1 MTYFSLLLRI
11 VLIVSISLNGYAAAA
26 MTVGGAHAM
35 HGAHTAVAVSS
46 DAAPSQTAMTAEC
59 HEGMAAGT
67 EQAGVAHAGMDH
79 ATMNH
84 VAMNHA
90 GMNHSAEAAT
100 AQPADASLS
109 AQPDDCCGTFRCQC
123 DCTHAVAI
131 VRVALRLAP
140 VLAGPALA
148 LPPQAAA
155 PNGVSSLPIRPPI
168 A

>member
-35 HGAHTAVAVSS
+35 HRAHTAAAVSN
-46 DAAPSQTAMTAEC
+46 DVAASETAMTADC
-59 HEGMAAGT
+59 HEGMAAG
-67 EQAGVAHAGMDH
+67 MDH
-79 ATMNH
+79 AAMGD
-84 VAMNHA
+84 AGMNHA
-90 GMNHSAEAAT
+90 TMNHSAEAAT
-100 AQPADASLS
+100 AQPADTSLS
-109 AQPDDCCGTFRCQC
+109 AQPDDCCGTLRCQC

-131 VRVALRLAP
+131 VRVALPLAP
-140 VLAGPALA
+140 ALSGPALA
-148 LPPQAAA
+148 LPLEAAA

>member
-11 VLIVSISLNGYAAAA
+11 VLIVSIGLNGYAAAA

-35 HGAHTAVAVSS
+35 HRAHTAAAVSN
-46 DAAPSQTAMTAEC
+46 DAAASETAMTAEC
-59 HEGMAAGT
+59 HEGMT
-67 EQAGVAHAGMDH
+67 AGMDH
-79 ATMNH
+79 AAMNHGGMNHAGMNH
-84 VAMNHA
+84 VAMDRA
-90 GMNHSAEAAT
+90 AMNHSAEAAT
-100 AQPADASLS
+100 AQLADTSLA

-140 VLAGPALA
+140 ALAGPALA
-148 LPPQAAA
+148 LPLEAAA

>member
-35 HGAHTAVAVSS
+35 HRAHTAAAVSS
-46 DAAPSQTAMTAEC
+46 DVSPSETAMTAEC
-59 HEGMAAGT
+59 HDGMAAGT
-67 EQAGVAHAGMDH
+67 DQVGAAHAGMNH
-79 ATMNH
+79 A
-84 VAMNHA
+84 VMNHA
-90 GMNHSAEAAT
+90 AMNHSAEAAT
-100 AQPADASLS
+100 AQPADASPS

-140 VLAGPALA
+140 ALAGPALA
-148 LPPQAAA
+148 LPPEADA

>member
-26 MTVGGAHAM
+26 MTVGGAQAM
-35 HGAHTAVAVSS
+35 HRAHTVVAVSS
-46 DAAPSQTAMTAEC
+46 DAASSETAMTAEC
-59 HEGMAAGT
+59 HEGMAA
-67 EQAGVAHAGMDH
+67 A
-79 ATMNH
+79 MNH
-84 VAMNHA
+84 GGMNHA
-90 GMNHSAEAAT
+90 GMNHAAMNHDAEATT
-100 AQPADASLS
+100 AQSTDATLS

-140 VLAGPALA
+140 ALAGPALA
-148 LPPQAAA
+148 LPPEVAA

>member
-11 VLIVSISLNGYAAAA
+11 LLIVSISLNGYAAAA

-35 HGAHTAVAVSS
+35 HPAHTATV
-46 DAAPSQTAMTAEC
+46 APSETAMTAEC

-67 EQAGVAHAGMDH
+67 GQVGTAHVGMVH
-79 ATMNH
+79 ADMAQSSET
-84 VAMNHA
+84 
-90 GMNHSAEAAT
+90 AT

-140 VLAGPALA
+140 VLSGPALA
-148 LPPQAAA
+148 LPPEAVA
-155 PNGVSSLPIRPPI
+155 PSGVSSLPIRPPI

>member
-1 MTYFSLLLRI
+1 MTYFSLLLRM

-26 MTVGGAHAM
+26 MTVGGAQAM
-35 HGAHTAVAVSS
+35 HRAHTVAAVSS
-46 DAAPSQTAMTAEC
+46 DAASSETAMTAEC
-59 HEGMAAGT
+59 HEGMAAD
-67 EQAGVAHAGMDH
+67 MDP
-79 ATMNH
+79 AAMNH
-84 VAMNHA
+84 DGMNHA
-90 GMNHSAEAAT
+90 GMNHAAMNHDAEAAT
-100 AQPADASLS
+100 AQSADATLS

-140 VLAGPALA
+140 ALAGPALA
-148 LPPQAAA
+148 LPPEAAA

>member
-35 HGAHTAVAVSS
+35 HRAHNAVAVSD
-46 DAAPSQTAMTAEC
+46 DAAASETAMTAEC
-59 HEGMAAGT
+59 HEGMAAGMNRD
-67 EQAGVAHAGMDH
+67 GMNHDGMNHPDMHH
-79 ATMNH
+79 AT
-84 VAMNHA
+84 
-90 GMNHSAEAAT
+90 MNHSAEAAT
-100 AQPADASLS
+100 AQSADTTLS
-109 AQPDDCCGTFRCQC
+109 AQPDDCCGGVRCQC

-131 VRVALRLAP
+131 VRVALPLAP
-140 VLAGPALA
+140 APAGPALA
-148 LPPQAAA
+148 LPPEAAA

>member
-11 VLIVSISLNGYAAAA
+11 VLIVAISLNGYAAAA
-26 MTVGGAHAM
+26 MTVGGAHAT
-35 HGAHTAVAVSS
+35 HRAPAAAVVSGN
-46 DAAPSQTAMTAEC
+46 AASSEMAMTAEC

-67 EQAGVAHAGMDH
+67 DRVGVAP
-79 ATMNH
+79 
-84 VAMNHA
+84 A
-90 GMNHSAEAAT
+90 GMNHAAMNHGAEAAT

-140 VLAGPALA
+140 ALAGPALA
-148 LPPQAAA
+148 LPPEAAA

>member
-11 VLIVSISLNGYAAAA
+11 VLIVAISLNGYAAAA

-35 HGAHTAVAVSS
+35 HRAPAAAVVSGN
-46 DAAPSQTAMTAEC
+46 AASSAMAMTAEC
-59 HEGMAAGT
+59 HEGMATGT
-67 EQAGVAHAGMDH
+67 DQVGVDHAG
-79 ATMNH
+79 
-84 VAMNHA
+84 MNHA
-90 GMNHSAEAAT
+90 GMNHAGMNHGAETAT
-100 AQPADASLS
+100 LQPAETSLS

-140 VLAGPALA
+140 ALSGPALA
-148 LPPQAAA
+148 LPPEADA